1 MNFKK
6 QITTILLTA
15 ALSVTGSQV
24 LASSA
29 LPTPDIQIVGL
40 FKNAAVLNINNHRK
54 LMRVGDKSGAVN
66 LLAANSDKAMVEV
79 AGKRYVLSMAENAAV
94 RVGLPAATNAQ
105 AHLISNGGMFSV
117 TGSINQQL
125 VDFVVDTGATYI
137 TMNAQHAKRLRLD
150 YSKAAK
156 VMMNTAK
163 GKTTAHVFTVA
174 SVRIG
179 GIELKNVKAAV
190 VHELESSKML
200 LGMSFLNQVE
210 MRQKNGLM
218 VLKKTI

>member
-6 QITTILLTA
+6 QITNIVLTA
-15 ALSVTGSQV
+15 ALTITGSQV

-29 LPTPDIQIVGL
+29 TPTPNIQIVGL
-40 FKNAAVLNINNHRK
+40 FKNAAVLNINNQRK
-54 LMRVGDKSGAVN
+54 LIRVGDKSAEVN
-66 LLAANSDKAMVEV
+66 LLSANSEKAMVEV
-79 AGKRYVLSMAENAAV
+79 AGKRYELSMAENTGV
-94 RVGLPAATNAQ
+94 RVGLPSATNAQ
-105 AHLISNGGMFSV
+105 AHLISNGGMFSI

-150 YSKAAK
+150 YSNATE
-156 VMMNTAK
+156 VTMNTAN
-163 GKTTAHVFTVA
+163 GTTIARVFTVD

-190 VHELESSKML
+190 VEELASSKML

-218 VLKKTI
+218 VLKKTS